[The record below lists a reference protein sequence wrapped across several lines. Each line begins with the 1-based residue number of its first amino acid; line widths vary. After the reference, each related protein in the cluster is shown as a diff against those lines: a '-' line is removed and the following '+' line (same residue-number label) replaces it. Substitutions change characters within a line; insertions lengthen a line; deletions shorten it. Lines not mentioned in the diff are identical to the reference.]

1 MKLFYF
7 TRSDQVENFGD
18 SLNPWLWENFLPQ
31 ELDDDPTTAFVG
43 IGTILNGDLCSKLP
57 KAKNLVIFSSGFGYG
72 VIKFPTV
79 TDRWTIYC
87 VRGPLS
93 AEKMGLPGELAVAD
107 GALLLRRIFQ
117 ATELKDSQF
126 SFMPHVEQAML
137 GDELFIDACNEVGI
151 RYIDPRWS
159 IEKILSLISR
169 TEVLLAEAMHG
180 AIAAEAI
187 RVPWVP
193 IVSSSRILSFK
204 WMDWCASLG
213 LNYQP
218 AEIMPLVSC
227 YPLQGD
233 DQNFNQNW
241 LEYLKQTETADP
253 EKIRTGQVQLI
264 AEQLLRIS
272 KTVQPNLSTDR
283 QVEELT
289 VKLEER
295 LDRFKSD
302 VKAGKFKYSQL

>member
-7 TRSDQVENFGD
+7 TRSDKVENFGD
-18 SLNPWLWENFLPQ
+18 SLNPWLWEKLISQ

-57 KAKNLVIFSSGFGYG
+57 LAQNFVIFSSGFGYG
-72 VIKFPTV
+72 AIKFPTV

-93 AEKMGLPGELAVAD
+93 AQKMGLPSDRAVAD

-117 ATELKDSQF
+117 ATEPKDIQF

-193 IVSSSRILSFK
+193 IVSSSRIFSFK

-227 YPLQGD
+227 YPLQRD
-233 DQNFNQNW
+233 RQNFNQNW
-241 LEYLKQTETADP
+241 LEDLKQTETADP

-272 KTVQPNLSTDR
+272 KTFQPNLSTDR

-302 VKAGKFKYSQL
+302 VKAGKFRYSQQ

>member
-7 TRSDQVENFGD
+7 TRSDKIENFGD
-18 SLNPWLWENFLPQ
+18 SLNPWLWGKLLPQ
-31 ELDDDPTTAFVG
+31 QLDEDPTTSFVG
-43 IGTILNGDLCSKLP
+43 IGTILNGDLCAKLP
-57 KAKNLVIFSSGFGYG
+57 QAKNLVIFSSGFGYG
-72 VIKFPTV
+72 AVKFPTV

-93 AEKMGLPGELAVAD
+93 AEKMGLPSDRAVAD

-117 ATELKDSQF
+117 ATEPKDTQF

-137 GDELFIDACNEVGI
+137 GDELFIDACNQVGI

-193 IVSSSRILSFK
+193 VISSSRIFRFK

-218 AEIMPLVSC
+218 AEIMPLVSG
-227 YPLQGD
+227 YPLQSD
-233 DQNFNQNW
+233 RQNFNQNW
-241 LEYLKQTETADP
+241 LDDLKQTETANP
-253 EKIRTGQVQLI
+253 ETIRKGQVQLI

-272 KTVQPNLSTDR
+272 KTVEPNLSQDW
-283 QVEELT
+283 QVEYLT
-289 VKLEER
+289 TKLEER
-295 LDRFKSD
+295 LARFKSD
-302 VKAGKFKYSQL
+302 VKSGKFRDSDP